1 MALTYR
7 SSTAST
13 AGGSGDALSVTKPS
27 GVADGDILV
36 AAFYWETAANTIT
49 PPAGWT
55 LILKETNVNPS
66 PTIQLVAF
74 WKRASSEPASWT
86 FTPGTNGQW
95 RFYVCA
101 AWSGATGSGD
111 QVDVKGSTH
120 GSNNIIAPPS
130 VTTTAATETVLM
142 LQNNW
147 NGNDCT
153 YTSGPCP
160 TKRVGFAGLAIWE
173 GTKSTAGATGAGDYR
188 FGTEDW
194 NAITV
199 AFKDDSGGGGV
210 TGSGGVSFGAPALA
224 ASGAETIGGTGA
236 TAFGAPAL
244 AGSGVETIA
253 ASGGV
258 SFGAPSLAAAG
269 TEAIA
274 GTAAVVF
281 GAPSLAGSGGV
292 GDTATGSGAVVFGA
306 PVLAGTG
313 LESIAG
319 VGAVVVGVAGLAGT
333 GLEAITG
340 TGGVTIGAP
349 VVAGTNISSAAGS
362 ARSVLGVPS
371 AGAVVRAPTATT
383 LLVEAE

>member
-13 AGGSGDALSVTKPS
+13 SGGSGDALSVSKPS

-55 LILKETNVNPS
+55 LISKETNVNPT

-74 WKRASSEPASWT
+74 WKRASSEPASWS

-111 QVDVKGSTH
+111 QVDVKGSAH
-120 GSNNIIAPPS
+120 GTSSITAPPS
-130 VTTTAATETVLM
+130 VTTTAANETVLM
-142 LQNNW
+142 LMNNW

-153 YTSGPCP
+153 YTSGPCA

-173 GTKSTAGATGAGDYR
+173 GTKATAGATGAGDYR
-188 FGTEDW
+188 FGFEDW

-210 TGSGGVSFGAPALA
+210 SGSGGVSFGAPALA
-224 ASGAETIGGTGA
+224 AAGAETIGGTGA
-236 TAFGAPAL
+236 TVFGAPAL
-244 AGSGVETIA
+244 AGAGVETIA

-258 SFGAPSLAAAG
+258 SFGAPALAAAG

-281 GAPSLAGSGGV
+281 GAPALAGSGGV

-313 LESIAG
+313 IETIAG
-319 VGAVVVGVAGLAGT
+319 GGAVSIGVAGLAGA
-333 GLEAITG
+333 GAEAITG
-340 TGGVTIGAP
+340 AGGVTIGAP
-349 VVAGTNISSAAGS
+349 ALAGTNVLSAAGS
-362 ARSVLGVPS
+362 LVIAAGTPTVLIAAGVPS
-371 AGAVVRAPTATT
+371 VTIEAVPA
-383 LLVEAE
+383 